1 MFHTRGMDFL
11 ARLSKL
17 REQLKGLGLE
27 KERAAL
33 ALLSLSF
40 FGILWFLMGVNG
52 PSGIGPLAGAL
63 SICYVTAF
71 LGVAAQWF
79 WARWF
84 ASGLGWSGFMMG
96 LASLVMLGW
105 HPALGIY
112 AGLHGLIIAALM
124 GNKMAARYELQ
135 PAWRE
140 KYGMDEF
147 GVTRLG
153 KAVTRGSASLPSL
166 LMWALAPREGQS
178 LLMQLLPA
186 LAFILGA
193 LGVAAVLKLRTW
205 GLLALGAAGAL
216 VLVLTRFVS
225 DAAHLTGFDA
235 GRGGWWLLG
244 TPQAAAVSGLLVV
257 AWISL
262 ALLPFVAPAL
272 RYLRGRA

>member
-1 MFHTRGMDFL
+1 MDFL

-17 REQLKGLGLE
+17 WEQLKGLGLE

-33 ALLSLSF
+33 ALLALSF
-40 FGILWFLMGVNG
+40 FGIVWFLLGVNG
-52 PSGIGPLAGAL
+52 PPGVGPMSAAL
-63 SICYVTAF
+63 SICYLTAF

-112 AGLHGLIIAALM
+112 AGLHGVIIAALM
-124 GNKMAARYELQ
+124 GNKMAARYDLR
-135 PAWRE
+135 PDWRE
-140 KYGMDEF
+140 RYGMDEY

-186 LAFILGA
+186 IAFMLGA
-193 LGVAAVLKLRTW
+193 LGVAAVLRLRSW
-205 GLLALGAAGAL
+205 GLLALAAAAAL
-216 VLVLTRFVS
+216 VVVLTGLVTPADLSTTDFGLS
-225 DAAHLTGFDA
+225 
-235 GRGGWWLLG
+235 GW
-244 TPQAAAVSGLLVV
+244 GLLYSPMATLAWAAMAFSWV
-257 AWISL
+257 AL
-262 ALLPFVAPAL
+262 ALLPFARPAW
-272 RYLRGRA
+272 RYLRGR

>member
-1 MFHTRGMDFL
+1 MFHTRDMDFL

-17 REQLKGLGLE
+17 REQLKGVGLE

-40 FGILWFLMGVNG
+40 FGIVWFLMGVNG

-63 SICYVTAF
+63 SICYLTAF
-71 LGVAAQWF
+71 VGVASQWF

-96 LASLVMLGW
+96 VASLVMLGW

-112 AGLHGLIIAALM
+112 AGLHGIVIAALM

-135 PAWRE
+135 TAWRE
-140 KYGMDEF
+140 RYGMDEY

-178 LLMQLLPA
+178 LLVQLLPA
-186 LAFILGA
+186 IAFMLGA

-205 GLLALGAAGAL
+205 GLLALAAAAAL
-216 VLVLTRFVS
+216 VVVMTRFVF
-225 DAAHLTGFDA
+225 DTAQLTSFH
-235 GRGGWWLLG
+235 GGSGWGALG
-244 TPQAAAVSGLLVV
+244 TPRAVAVSATMVV
-257 AWISL
+257 VWVGL
-262 ALLPFVAPAL
+262 ALLPFVAPAI
-272 RYLRGRA
+272 RYLRDRD